1 MKNLTIASRIS
12 LGFIALLLV
21 MILTGLSSLIAFSR
35 IEQRVNDVT
44 IHDLVFFD
52 DMANLRTHMGNLRRF
67 EKDYFIHLSEP
78 AIRASYLAKWKD
90 SLGKAQRQLNDSLGK
105 SSDAALNDQVNQLI
119 TLLGQYQ
126 DGFNSVSAKIESGS
140 MTTTLDANADMEHF
154 KGSVHQMEGVVQQV
168 SDRSATQ
175 ALALPDRIDDTARQA
190 KELLLVFNSAAL
202 LMGVMLAVMIVRS
215 IRRPLMQIG
224 QTSETLA
231 EQRNLNLPIPEFGH
245 NEIGAVA
252 RSLKTLVGTVA
263 ELVRHSHGYSQRLV
277 DSSEQMHTV
286 SDSVAR
292 AMAQQAQATSASSS
306 GIEQMTVS
314 IHSVSDNAQEVEQ
327 QAAITVEEARRGHQ
341 LAEQSQHDIGQIAES
356 IRQTSLAIESL
367 NHRSGEIG
375 SIVQVI
381 HDIAEQTNL
390 LALNAA
396 IEAAQ
401 AGESGRGFAVV
412 ADEVRKLAERTSQ
425 ATAEIAGH
433 IQNVQSDTQTA
444 HQSMQQANERIVS
457 GVASAQ
463 NMTQAL
469 DSIQEHSQLAVSKIG
484 AIAEALKEQGSASNE
499 MARNVEQIAQMS
511 DSANQA
517 VQRFNDLSATLKT
530 LAGEL
535 DTALNRF
542 SA

>member
-1 MKNLTIASRIS
+1 MKNWTIASRIS

-21 MILTGLSSLIAFSR
+21 MILTGLSSLVAFSH
-35 IEQRVNDVT
+35 IEERVNDVAT
-44 IHDLVFFD
+44 HDLVFFN

-67 EKDYFIHLSEP
+67 EKDYYIHLSEP
-78 AIRASYLAKWKD
+78 ATRASYLAKWKD
-90 SLGKAQRQLNDSLGK
+90 SLDKAQHQLNDSLGK
-105 SSDAALNDQVNQLI
+105 SSDSALNDQVNQLI
-119 TLLGQYQ
+119 TMLGQYQ
-126 DGFNSVSAKIESGS
+126 DGFNTVSAKIESGDI
-140 MTTTLDANADMEHF
+140 TTTLDANAHMEHY
-154 KGSVHQMEGVVQQV
+154 KDSVHKMEGVVQQV
-168 SDRSATQ
+168 SNLSAKA
-175 ALALPDRIDDTARQA
+175 ALALPDRINDTAQQA
-190 KELLLVFNSAAL
+190 KEVLLALNVAAAL
-202 LMGVMLAVMIVRS
+202 LGALLAMLIVRS

-231 EQRNLNLPIPEFGH
+231 EQRNLNLPFPEFGH

-252 RSLKTLVGTVA
+252 RSLKALVGTVG
-263 ELVRHSHGYSQRLV
+263 ELVRQSHGYSQRLV
-277 DSSEQMHTV
+277 TSSEQMHTV
-286 SDSVAR
+286 SGSVAQ
-292 AMAQQAQATSASSS
+292 AMAQQAQATSASSA

-314 IHSVSDNAQEVEQ
+314 IHSVSDHAHEVEQ

-341 LAEQSQHDIGQIAES
+341 LAEQSQRDISKIAES
-356 IRQTSLAIESL
+356 ISLTARSIESL

-396 IEAAQ
+396 IEAAR

-457 GVASAQ
+457 GVASSQ

-469 DSIQEHSQLAVSKIG
+469 NSIQEHSQHAVSKIG
-484 AIAEALKEQGSASNE
+484 AIAEALKEQSSASNE

-511 DSANQA
+511 DNANQA
-517 VQRFNDLSATLKT
+517 VQQFNELAATLKT
-530 LAGEL
+530 LSGEL
-535 DTALNRF
+535 NTALSRF